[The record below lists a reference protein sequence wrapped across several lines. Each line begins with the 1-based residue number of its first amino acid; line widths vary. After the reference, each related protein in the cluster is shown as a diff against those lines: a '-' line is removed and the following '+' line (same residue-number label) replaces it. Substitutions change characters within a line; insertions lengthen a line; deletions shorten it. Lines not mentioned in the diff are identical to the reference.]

1 MNNTWAVVTGAS
13 TGLGREFA
21 KQLAAASYNVVLVAR
36 NAEAL
41 AQVASELS
49 ESFAVDTEVLVAD
62 LLTQSDRQRVLTRL
76 ESTDRPVDIL
86 VNNAGWGLPGSLN
99 DTSWSDEKDHL
110 DIHVTIPL
118 ELTHRVLPMM
128 RGRGRGRVVVVS
140 SVAAFLSR
148 GTYSSAK
155 RFWVTLAKSL
165 SAQFRADNVAVTA
178 VCPGFT
184 RTEFH
189 ERMGMNVAGIPRS
202 AWLSAEQVVSVGLR
216 HAFRGQAVSIPTL
229 RYRFLAAV
237 AAVIPARF
245 HRLGSKD

>member
-1 MNNTWAVVTGAS
+1 LVTGAS
-13 TGLGREFA
+13 TGLGQEFA
-21 KQLAAASYNVVLVAR
+21 RQLAEASYNVVVVAR
-36 NAEAL
+36 SGEAL
-41 AQVASELS
+41 SRVASDLS
-49 ESFAVDTEVLVAD
+49 ESFGVDTEVLQAD
-62 LLTQSDRQRVLTRL
+62 LLKTSDRLRVLKRL
-76 ESTDRPVDIL
+76 ASGDRPIDIL
-86 VNNAGWGLPGSLN
+86 VNNAGWGLPGGLH

-128 RGRGRGRVVVVS
+128 RERGRGRVIVVS

-155 RFWVTLAKSL
+155 RFWVTMAKSL
-165 SAQFRADNVAVTA
+165 TARYRADNVTVTA

-189 ERMGMNVAGIPRS
+189 ERMGMNIAGVPRF
-202 AWLSAEQVVSVGLR
+202 AWLSAERVASVGLR

-229 RYRFLAAV
+229 RYRLLAAI
-237 AAVIPARF
+237 APSIPARF
-245 HRLGSKD
+245 HRLGSED